1 MPDLGSMLLR
11 RSLGA
16 LKPGGSSCAT
26 CERTPLAGERLHELD
41 SGTLLCDLCFGALPD
56 EHRLAV
62 RSQRVGA
69 SERRLAVA
77 PKAA

>member
-1 MPDLGSMLLR
+1 MLLR

-16 LKPGGSSCAT
+16 LAGGGSSCSS
-26 CERTPLAGERLHELD
+26 CQRTPLAGELLHELD
-41 SGTLLCDLCFGALPD
+41 SGPLLCDLCYGALPE

-69 SERRLAVA
+69 SERPLAVV